1 MLTSIKLGNFKAFG
15 AVQTIPIRPLTLVF
29 GPNSAGK
36 SSFIHSLLVLHQAA
50 VVDGNLDVHCPK
62 LAGNSVDLGG
72 FAEYVHRH
80 ALDGSVSWELE
91 FDSSVLHGRLSD
103 LLKKHASKLQVVMQ
117 IGLRQEERKEVRR
130 VKNPKTGKEEDQAV
144 PTGELR
150 PVGKPYLKSYEIRI
164 DGKPVLTLSARQNR
178 VMSIDRVDVRSPL
191 INSSLR
197 ECFSGQSRFS
207 GLEAVSDEQLE
218 AAVTEM
224 LVVLSTRVDRLVP
237 RYVGKR
243 GLEDREE
250 HLFRASPEVLFYGG
264 VFTSGRLVGA
274 INEQFVWLMDG
285 LLEAAQEA
293 ITQSLGRLQY
303 LGPLR
308 TIPPRNFTTSEA
320 HDANWMSGGA
330 FAWQAVKED
339 AELRSRVNRW
349 LGGKDRL
356 STGYRLEV
364 RKLLDAASLNQSVSQ
379 SIYDFDI
386 RSRSAV
392 LVAVEEMLVNSSLPP
407 EERERIMGELD
418 TRNQDRVSQR
428 EVEDFDNIEEMDAIV
443 ESATATLPGVDQLQL
458 IDTNTDTVVSHRD
471 VGIGISQALPVLVS
485 AYASKNQL
493 IAIEQPE
500 IHVHPKLQAELGDV
514 FIEAALKEG
523 GPRNTFILETHS
535 EHLILRIL
543 RRIRETST
551 GSYLDDALQVGDESA
566 LDGHIPITP
575 DDVSVFYVLPTSQGA
590 QIIELPVTDDG
601 DFSQRWPGGFFAERF
616 QDLP

>member
-15 AVQTIPIRPLTLVF
+15 PTQTIPIRPLTLVF

-80 ALDGSVSWELE
+80 ALDSSVALELE
-91 FDSSVLHGRLSD
+91 FDPGVLHGRLAD
-103 LLKKHASKLQVVMQ
+103 LLKKHATKLLVAMQ
-117 IGLRQEERKEVRR
+117 IGLRQEERKEIRV
-130 VKNPKTGKEEDQAV
+130 VKNPKTGIEEKQAV
-144 PTGELR
+144 PTGEFH
-150 PVGKPYLKSYEIRI
+150 PVGKPYLKSYEIRL

-178 VMSIDRVDVRSPL
+178 IMSIDRVDVRSKL
-191 INSSLR
+191 VNASLR
-197 ECFSGQSRFS
+197 DCFTGQSRLS
-207 GLEAVSDEQLE
+207 GLEDVTDEQLE
-218 AAVTEM
+218 TAVGEM
-224 LVVLSTRVDRLVP
+224 LAGLSTRVDRLVP
-237 RYVGKR
+237 RFVGKR
-243 GLEDREE
+243 GLEDRDE

-264 VFTSGRLVGA
+264 VFSSGRLVGA
-274 INEQFVWLMDG
+274 INEQFVWLLNG
-285 LLEAAQEA
+285 LLEAAEEA
-293 ITQSLGRLQY
+293 ISQSLGRLQY

-339 AELRSRVNRW
+339 AALREKVNRW

-364 RKLLDAASLNQSVSQ
+364 RKLLDASTLNQSVSQ
-379 SIYDFDI
+379 AIYDFDI
-386 RSRSAV
+386 RSRSSV
-392 LVAVEEMLVNSSLPP
+392 LGEVEELLANSSLPP
-407 EERERIMGELD
+407 EERERIISELD
-418 TRNQDRVSQR
+418 TRNQDRVAKD
-428 EVEDFDNIEEMDAIV
+428 EVDDFDNIKEMDSLV
-443 ESATATLPGVDQLQL
+443 ESAISALTGLDQLQL

-485 AYASKNQL
+485 AFASKNQL

-514 FIEAALKEG
+514 FIEAALKDG

-535 EHLILRIL
+535 EHLILRLL
-543 RRIRETST
+543 RRIRETTS
-551 GSYLDDALQVGDESA
+551 GSYLDDALEAGDEAA
-566 LDGHIPITP
+566 LDGHVSITP
-575 DDVSVFYVLPTSQGA
+575 SDICVFYVLPTPQGA
-590 QIIELPVTDDG
+590 QVIELPVTDDG

>member
-15 AVQTIPIRPLTLVF
+15 PTQTIPIRPLTLVF

-36 SSFIHSLLVLHQAA
+36 SSFIHSLLVMHQAA

-80 ALDGSVSWELE
+80 TLDNTVALELE
-91 FDSSVLHGRLSD
+91 FDVTQLHGRIAE
-103 LLKKHASKLQVVMQ
+103 LLKKHATKLQVALQ
-117 IGLRQEERKEVRR
+117 IGLRQEERKEIRQ
-130 VKNPKTGKEEDQAV
+130 VKNPKTGQDEQQAV
-144 PTGELR
+144 PTGEFQA
-150 PVGKPYLKSYEIRI
+150 VGKPYPKSYEIRL
-164 DGKPVLTLSARQNR
+164 DGKPVLTLSARPNR
-178 VMSIDRVDVRSPL
+178 VMSIDQVDVRSPL
-191 INSSLR
+191 INATLR
-197 ECFSGQSRFS
+197 ECFSGQSRLS
-207 GLEAVSDEQLE
+207 GLEN
-218 AAVTEM
+218 VTEDELEKAVNEM
-224 LVVLSTRVDRLVP
+224 LGVLSTRVDRLVP
-237 RYVGKR
+237 RFVGKR
-243 GLEDREE
+243 GMEERDE

-264 VFTSGRLVGA
+264 VFTMGRLVLA

-330 FAWQAVKED
+330 YAWQAVKED
-339 AELRSRVNRW
+339 VRLRERVNRW

-364 RKLLDAASLNQSVSQ
+364 RKLLDADSLNQRISQ
-379 SIYDFDI
+379 AIYDFDI
-386 RSRSAV
+386 RSRSTV
-392 LVAVEEMLVNSSLPP
+392 LGEVEGLLANSSLPP
-407 EERERIMGELD
+407 DERERIVKELD
-418 TRNQDRVSQR
+418 TLNQDRVAKD
-428 EVEDFDNIEEMDAIV
+428 EVENFDNIEEMDAIV

-458 IDTNTDTVVSHRD
+458 IDMNTDTVVSHRD
-471 VGIGISQALPVLVS
+471 VGIGISQVLPVLVS
-485 AYASKNQL
+485 AYGSQNQL
-493 IAIEQPE
+493 IAVEQPE

-543 RRIRETST
+543 RRVRETAS
-551 GSYLDDALQVGDESA
+551 GSYLDAALEAGDETA
-566 LDGHIPITP
+566 LDGHVSITP
-575 DDVSVFYVLPTSQGA
+575 EDVSVFYVLPTPQGA
-590 QIIELPVTDDG
+590 KVVELPVTDDG
-601 DFSQRWPGGFFAERF
+601 DFSTRWPGGFFAERF

>member
-15 AVQTIPIRPLTLVF
+15 PTQTIPIKPITLIF

-72 FAEYVHRH
+72 FSEYVHRH
-80 ALDGSVSWELE
+80 VLDSSVSWELE
-91 FDSSVLHGRLSD
+91 FETSVLHGRLAE
-103 LLKKHASKLQVVMQ
+103 LLKKHATTLQVAMQ
-117 IGLRQEERKEVRR
+117 MGLRQEECKELRL
-130 VKNPKTGKEEDQAV
+130 VKNPKTGKEEEQSV

-150 PVGKPYLKSYEIRI
+150 PVGKPYVKSYEIRL
-164 DGKPVLTLSARQNR
+164 DGKPVLTLSARLNR
-178 VMSIDRVDVRSPL
+178 VMSIDRVDVRSAL

-197 ECFSGQSRFS
+197 DCFSGQSRLS
-207 GLEAVSDEQLE
+207 GLEDVTDEQLE
-218 AAVTEM
+218 VAVNEM
-224 LVVLSTRVDRLVP
+224 LKSLSTRVDRLVP
-237 RYVGKR
+237 SFVGKR

-293 ITQSLGRLQY
+293 ITQTLGRLQY

-339 AELRSRVNRW
+339 AELREKVNGW

-364 RKLLDAASLNQSVSQ
+364 RKLLDASSLNRNVSQ

-386 RSRSAV
+386 RSRSTV
-392 LVAVEEMLVNSSLPP
+392 LGDIEELLASSSIPA
-407 EERERIMGELD
+407 EERARILGELD
-418 TRNQDRVSQR
+418 NRNQDRVAKE
-428 EVEDFDNIEEMDAIV
+428 EVEDFDNIKEMDALV
-443 ESATATLPGVDQLQL
+443 ESATSMLPGLDQLQL
-458 IDTNTDTVVSHRD
+458 IDTNNDTVVSHRD

-485 AYASKNQL
+485 AFASRNQM

-500 IHVHPKLQAELGDV
+500 IHVHPKIQAELADV

-523 GPRNTFILETHS
+523 GQKNTFILETHS

-543 RRIRETST
+543 RRIRETSS
-551 GSYLDDALQVGDESA
+551 GSYLDAALDAQDETA
-566 LDGHIPITP
+566 LDGHVPITP
-575 DDVSVFYVLPTSQGA
+575 NDVSVFYVLPTPKGA
-590 QIIELPVTDDG
+590 QVIELPVTDEG